1 MAIFTQTEQGRQVNF
16 SDVKKDFENY
26 VSKSLADKFESY
38 ENAQNEDIER
48 NKNEIL
54 RLKSDVDDLM
64 DRTSSQDDRID
75 ILQDAIRDLDF
86 YSKTNIKIMQKK
98 IFQLEKFKRAYS
110 ILSFSTIAFLILI
123 IIALTKNL

>member
-1 MAIFTQTEQGRQVNF
+1 
-16 SDVKKDFENY
+16 
-26 VSKSLADKFESY
+26 
-38 ENAQNEDIER
+38 
-48 NKNEIL
+48 
-54 RLKSDVDDLM
+54 M